1 MMAKIPKFKARPVNK
16 KILEAPSL
24 PAMSRSTPQPP
35 AFQSWTS
42 MMDCT
47 EFQFLKLLL
56 FVQFQ
61 RIISKNREGNSGFSG
76 YRRLEHNNISG
87 ELVSLIYSLSLAM
100 VLEVSGKT
108 IAFRSYKSEMNGRMS
123 RSLTDRIEG
132 GALCVR
138 L

>member
-1 MMAKIPKFKARPVNK
+1 MVNHLNDRLHRIPCNAFSVVLVRSIGIAVRVILCLISVLVMGYHLVFFFHASDFRAR
-16 KILEAPSL
+16 
-24 PAMSRSTPQPP
+24 
-35 AFQSWTS
+35 
-42 MMDCT
+42 
-47 EFQFLKLLL
+47 FLKLLL

-108 IAFRSYKSEMNGRMS
+108 IAFRSYKS
-123 RSLTDRIEG
+123 D
-132 GALCVR
+132 
-138 L
+138 